1 MFMLIMRTIR
11 QSEYL
16 AETCSTLSNS
26 CTVGGR
32 SSSGKYSVK
41 IKQCE
46 RVNITLVPTVQ
57 YYSRTSHSFSRAG
70 PAHYSDFYFLVLKAG
85 FRKHEASK
93 LADRLLLCK
102 IIRKKILAELF

>member
-11 QSEYL
+11 RSEYL

-46 RVNITLVPTVQ
+46 RVSITLEYLQ
-57 YYSRTSHSFSRAG
+57 YYSLTSHSFSRAG